1 MPNMPWNEQND
12 SGENGQG
19 AARPRRASSGPG
31 GPWGQE
37 PPGSDQRP
45 GDLDELLRRL
55 KDKIAAF
62 LPEGGLGPRG
72 WTVAG
77 LAVVALW
84 LLSGFYIVSPYE
96 QGVVLRFGKFIGHTG
111 AGVNYHLPWPIE
123 TAYTPE
129 VTRQQQINIGYK
141 VVASD
146 NNGPQTEDIPDE
158 SLMLT
163 GDENIVDVNFTVFW
177 QIKDANAYLFNVDLS
192 IGKGD
197 DTVKAVAESA
207 MREVVGQERM
217 DLIMTSDRESIQLK
231 VRQLMQKTLDSYN
244 AGIVVTDVKM
254 QKADP
259 PIDVREAYL
268 DVQKAL
274 ADQDRKRNEAE
285 AYANTII
292 PQARGEAAQIVQDA
306 EAYRARSIAEASGE
320 AKRFTAIL
328 REYRKAPEVTR
339 RRMYYETMSQV
350 LGPMNKVIVDDA
362 AKGVVPYFQLPPL
375 SKTLPA
381 APKSGGKVSP
391 AEMTG
396 GTP

>member
-1 MPNMPWNEQND
+1 MPWNNQND
-12 SGENGQG
+12 GNGG
-19 AARPRRASSGPG
+19 DNRPGK

-37 PPGSDQRP
+37 PGGGMRP
-45 GDLDELLRRL
+45 NDLEELLAKGKAKLAR
-55 KDKIAAF
+55 I
-62 LPEGGLGPRG
+62 LPEGGFGPRG

-77 LAVVALW
+77 IAVVVLW

-111 AGVNYHLPWPIE
+111 SGVNYHLPWPIE

-141 VVASD
+141 AAND
-146 NNGPQTEDIPDE
+146 NGDQAEDVPDE

-177 QIKDANAYLFNVDLS
+177 QVKDANAFLFNVDLNL
-192 IGKGD
+192 GKAD

-207 MREVVGQERM
+207 MREVVGQGRM
-217 DLIMTSDRESIQLK
+217 DLIMTSDREQIQLK

-259 PIDVREAYL
+259 PQDVRDAYL

-306 EAYRARSIAEASGE
+306 EAYRQRAIAEASGE
-320 AKRFTAIL
+320 AKQFLAIL
-328 REYRKAPEVTR
+328 HEYRKAPEITK

-350 LGPMNKVIVDDA
+350 LGPMNKIIVDDA

-375 SKTLPA
+375 GKTLPA
-381 APKSGGKVSP
+381 NQPKRQTQASKTVAEPSEGGN
-391 AEMTG
+391 
-396 GTP
+396 